1 MNAKL
6 TCLVMGLLALPMA
19 LHAQTNPQTKGEGE
33 GVTSTTSNVV
43 EDVAL
48 DPDLETIQGKW
59 KLIAMEIGGRQAPA
73 EIVASMKYEFKG
85 DILVVTPTQP
95 GHSDHLVELD
105 STAKPIPTFDMTPMV
120 NGKKGP
126 TLKGIYVM
134 SDKEL
139 KVCLGNVSRP
149 DKFATNEETGYGQVM
164 IVLKRE

>member
-19 LHAQTNPQTKGEGE
+19 LHAQTNPQTKGEGA
-33 GVTSTTSNVV
+33 TSTTSNVV

-85 DILVVTPTQP
+85 DILVVTPTEP
-95 GHSDHLVELD
+95 GLSDHLVELD

-149 DKFATNEETGYGQVM
+149 TKFATNEKTGYGQVM

>member
-1 MNAKL
+1 
-6 TCLVMGLLALPMA
+6 MGLLALPMA
-19 LHAQTNPQTKGEGE
+19 LHAQTNPQTNPQTKAEGE
-33 GVTSTTSNVV
+33 GVTLTTSNVV

-149 DKFATNEETGYGQVM
+149 DKFATNEKTGYGQVM